1 MKYKIGKKVFRF
13 TFSVFLI
20 AFLVLYFSGGMGY
33 FEYENYKKTVLT
45 EEKIKE
51 FEEDVSKGK
60 EVDIKDYLPEE
71 TGNYQNTIS
80 SAGLKVST
88 LAEDCV
94 KSAVEGS
101 FKALA
106 KLVGS

>member
-13 TFSVFLI
+13 AFTIFLI
-20 AFLVLYFSGGMGY
+20 TFLVLYFSRGMGY
-33 FEYENYKKTVLT
+33 FEYKNHQKAVLT

-51 FEEDVSKGK
+51 FEEDVASGK

-71 TGNYQNTIS
+71 TSNYQNTVS

-88 LAEDCV
+88 LAEDCI
-94 KSAVEGS
+94 KTAVEKG

-106 KLVGS
+106 KLVS

>member
-1 MKYKIGKKVFRF
+1 MKYKVGKKVFRF
-13 TFSVFLI
+13 TFSIFLI
-20 AFLVLYFSGGMGY
+20 AFLVLYFSQGMGY
-33 FEYENYKKTVLT
+33 FEYENHKKTVLT

-51 FEEDVSKGK
+51 FEEDVASGK
-60 EVDIKDYLPEE
+60 EVDIKDYLPED
-71 TGNYQNTIS
+71 TGDYQNTIS

-94 KSAVEGS
+94 KSAVEGG